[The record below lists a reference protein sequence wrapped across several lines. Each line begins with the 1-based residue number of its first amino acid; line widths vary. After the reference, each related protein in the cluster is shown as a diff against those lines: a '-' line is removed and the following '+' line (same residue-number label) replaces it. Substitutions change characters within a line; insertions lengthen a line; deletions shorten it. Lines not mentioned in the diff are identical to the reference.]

1 MSALAHE
8 VRRHKSPMIYDGK
21 SSACCP
27 PFRVHQVRHF
37 LHSTVFPFLSPSVP
51 RHLIATEQ
59 SPAAPP
65 RSRVPRATGAPSRPV
80 RESSNHERVRMSCAV
95 EYDGDGHGGTG
106 WNGLRPQP
114 EGRLWPPEAYVPT
127 DVTRPSF
134 PRLNPALGWAGSKLS
149 HTAPIYL

>member
-8 VRRHKSPMIYDGK
+8 VRRHRSPMIYDGK

-80 RESSNHERVRMSCAV
+80 RESSNHEPRARELCRGVRRGWPWGNGV
-95 EYDGDGHGGTG
+95 E
-106 WNGLRPQP
+106 WA
-114 EGRLWPPEAYVPT
+114 EAYNPKVVTGPPRPT
-127 DVTRPSF
+127 SLRT
-134 PRLNPALGWAGSKLS
+134 
-149 HTAPIYL
+149 